1 MTNLLD
7 KDKEYY
13 NKYLDSQDLIEGRKK
28 DMDELRVKFN
38 QDLEEKRLKIAY
50 LKNEKTELQEKV
62 NILSLIRS
70 SN

>member
-1 MTNLLD
+1 MD
-7 KDKEYY
+7 KDKDYY
-13 NKYLDSQDLIEGRKK
+13 NKYIEGQELLECRKK

-62 NILSLIRS
+62 
-70 SN
+70 